1 MQDEDEVPAFQ
12 EHSLTLSSMSEG
24 TFLTCQAGNTSQQE
38 LVLDQ
43 HSPCI
48 LAEEHSQ
55 QDEQMQQVVGNV
67 WDQVVFLLPQLPL
80 AQFLGMLDLAEL
92 RTTGCHF
99 RHMPDVKV
107 YTLED
112 LLQKLEDGGRADILK
127 ACHFLSSRC
136 QLLQGIDRRFHDTF
150 CRVVRGLLYYK
161 RHWERYHTTSQDKEV
176 VRLAYRA
183 LMDSRRDRYVTF
195 WTILEGS

>member
-1 MQDEDEVPAFQ
+1 MQDEDALPAFQ
-12 EHSLTLSSMSEG
+12 DSLTLSAMSEG
-24 TFLTCQAGNTSQQE
+24 SFLTCQAGNTSQRD

-43 HSPCI
+43 HSTRI

-55 QDEQMQQVVGNV
+55 QDEQMHQVVGKV

-99 RHMPDVKV
+99 RHMPHVKIC
-107 YTLED
+107 TLED
-112 LLQKLEDGGRADILK
+112 LLQKLEYGGRADILK

-136 QLLQGIDRRFHDTF
+136 QLLQGIDRRFHDKF
-150 CRVVRGLLYYK
+150 CQVVRGLLYYK

-176 VRLAYRA
+176 VSLAYSA
-183 LMDSRRDRYVTF
+183 LMDSRHDRYVTF
-195 WTILEGS
+195 WTILDGS